1 MHSGECAFSSL
12 CKTIELTKTVKKS
25 IFILKCA
32 VAHRNCEAKKQ
43 NVQLEALL
51 AKYWKLNEIGKLLNI
66 YHYRC
71 GPSNSLP
78 NSANK
83 LPNTAGVYMG

>member
-32 VAHRNCEAKKQ
+32 AAHRNREAKKQ
-43 NVQLEALL
+43 NVQLEALR
-51 AKYWKLNEIGKLLNI
+51 WRNIG
-66 YHYRC
+66 
-71 GPSNSLP
+71 NSTRLE
-78 NSANK
+78 S
-83 LPNTAGVYMG
+83 Y